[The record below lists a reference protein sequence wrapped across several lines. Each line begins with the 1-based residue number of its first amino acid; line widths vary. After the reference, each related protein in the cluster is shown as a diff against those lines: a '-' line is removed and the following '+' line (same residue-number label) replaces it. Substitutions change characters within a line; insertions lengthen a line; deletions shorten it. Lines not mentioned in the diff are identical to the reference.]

1 MGEGDFQ
8 MSNGPVRKCGF
19 YATYKGRQYEAGYPG
34 ATVVLKARGDGPPPE
49 GFGPSR
55 TMGVSGILSV
65 PVEELDRLVEVR
77 TTCRWQGAAFIV
89 TWVDGPSLTIRPTG
103 GMDGPWLKSMGFEEF
118 QGYGDLA
125 KIVDISEVTDL
136 HEEVTELLLTPPTG
150 S

>member
-1 MGEGDFQ
+1 MNN
-8 MSNGPVRKCGF
+8 MTVRASDY
-19 YATYKGRQYEAGYPG
+19 YATYKGREYEAGYPG

-49 GFGPSR
+49 GFGPAR
-55 TMGVSGILSV
+55 TRGESGRLKV
-65 PVEELDRLVEVR
+65 QLGELDRLVEVR
-77 TTCRWQGAAFIV
+77 TTCLWQGVAFEV

-136 HEEVTELLLTPPTG
+136 YEEVTELSLSATI
-150 S
+150 